1 MSLFSRIRQRAQSI
15 TRGKPDRFI
24 TYLNNQASI
33 VVQGTA
39 AFVAYTTDP
48 TQENSAL
55 VRSFEHQA
63 DDARRTLIV
72 ELKRTFVTP
81 IDREDLFSLSRAID
95 DVMDFAYA
103 TTNEMDILNV
113 RPNTYLR
120 SMARL
125 LHMSAEEIQKAM
137 EALERHP
144 EQAEAHAVEVRAIDN
159 RMDKLYAKALAELFT
174 NPRDLNE
181 VVHMMKLREVY
192 RQMYHAL
199 ESTEQAANII
209 NDIGIKFF

>member
-1 MSLFSRIRQRAQSI
+1 MSLLSRIRQRAQAA
-15 TRGKPDRFI
+15 TRRKPDRFI

-33 VVQGTA
+33 VVNGTA
-39 AFVAYTTDP
+39 ALVEYMNEP
-48 TQENSAL
+48 TKENSAL
-55 VRSFEHQA
+55 VRNFERQA
-63 DDARRTLIV
+63 DEARRELIV

-81 IDREDLFSLSRAID
+81 IDREDLFALSRAID
-95 DVMDFAYA
+95 DVMDYAYA
-103 TTNEMDILNV
+103 TTNELDILNV

-125 LHMSAEEIQKAM
+125 LHQSAEEIEKSM
-137 EALERHP
+137 EALAHHP

-181 VVHMMKLREVY
+181 VVNMMKLREVY

-209 NDIGIKFF
+209 NDIGIKFY